1 MDEVFANLNI
11 TDDEEEILEGQS
23 IDEEEDE
30 EYELCLVGN
39 VLTKSVVHFPSMRRT
54 LAEVWHPVGG
64 ISITDLGEKRILFRF
79 YHEIDISRGILWFF
93 NRHLVLLHRLE
104 KGERLL
110 Q

>member
-1 MDEVFANLNI
+1 MDEVFANLNL

-30 EYELCLVGN
+30 EYELCLVGK
-39 VLTKSVVHFPSMRRT
+39 VLTESVVHFPSMRRT
-54 LAEVWHPVGG
+54 LAEGNTVVLQQTPWVTS
-64 ISITDLGEKRILFRF
+64 SIG
-79 YHEIDISRGILWFF
+79 
-93 NRHLVLLHRLE
+93 